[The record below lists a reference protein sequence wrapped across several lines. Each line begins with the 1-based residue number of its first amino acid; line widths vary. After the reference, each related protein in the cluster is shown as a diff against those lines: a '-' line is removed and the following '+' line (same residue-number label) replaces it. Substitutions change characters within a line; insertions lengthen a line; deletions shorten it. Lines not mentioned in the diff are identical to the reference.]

1 MNFLLSFI
9 NHIIL
14 INFQYFS
21 YVSHVL
27 PELFT
32 HGSFI

>member
-1 MNFLLSFI
+1 MNFLLNFI

-21 YVSHVL
+21 YVCHVL
-27 PELFT
+27 PEFFT
-32 HGSFI
+32 KIFY

>member
-1 MNFLLSFI
+1 MDFLLSFI

-21 YVSHVL
+21 YVCHML
-27 PELFT
+27 PESFT
-32 HGSFI
+32 KMFY

>member
-1 MNFLLSFI
+1 MVFLLSFI

-21 YVSHVL
+21 YVYYIL
-27 PELFT
+27 PEIFT
-32 HGSFI
+32 KIFY